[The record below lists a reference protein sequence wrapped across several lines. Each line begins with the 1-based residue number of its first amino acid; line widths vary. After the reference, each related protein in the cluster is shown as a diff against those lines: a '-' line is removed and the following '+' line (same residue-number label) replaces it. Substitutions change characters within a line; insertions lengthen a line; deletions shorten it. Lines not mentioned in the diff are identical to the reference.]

1 MNKTSKG
8 FFFQTKKQK
17 KITSSWKKGNI
28 TRLPESTVTELVYC
42 KIL

>member
-17 KITSSWKKGNI
+17 RIPSTWKKSNI
-28 TRLPESTVTELVYC
+28 TRLPASIVTELVYC